1 MDAPLRAERNKL
13 GECGGTGGGADVIS
27 RRSRLV
33 RERPGSVSVLM
44 TVLGA
49 GLHATYLER
58 REHRNK
64 GRHYKLATRYLELTC

>member
-1 MDAPLRAERNKL
+1 M
-13 GECGGTGGGADVIS
+13 
-27 RRSRLV
+27 

-49 GLHATYLER
+49 GLHTTYLER